1 MSKILGKFD
10 VESAHRFDNVYKDL
24 AYVKNK
30 GEWAIARTKNVLT
43 SMLADLEIKF
53 EKLELKVAKLEVAKY
68 HGSSARRGE
77 NFPGS
82 SSRPSDI
89 SK

>member
-24 AYVKNK
+24 AYVKK
-30 GEWAIARTKNVLT
+30 EGEWAISRTKNVLT

-53 EKLELKVAKLEVAKY
+53 EKLELEVAKY
-68 HGSSARRGE
+68 PGSSARRGE

-82 SSRPSDI
+82 SSRRGEK